1 MPRDGNGVYSLAE
14 SPFVA
19 GTTILSADMNS
30 DLDDIADALT
40 ASVAADGQTSITAPL
55 LGSPGTAL
63 LPAWSFAVDPD
74 TGLYRISADA
84 VGMSCGGVAIQNWSS
99 VGSSI
104 AGIFQTSGALT
115 VQSGGITLTAGVYT
129 SPVGAVGT
137 PAITFVGD
145 LDSGLY
151 WIGANNIGVAVNG
164 AKVLDIAT
172 TGLSVTGT
180 SSASTGFKVGA
191 NPTATPGKAMTMQV
205 LTAGTAATYTTPAG
219 VCWIKVRAAAG
230 GGGGAGTA
238 GSAGNGTN
246 TLFNAIQANPG
257 AGGVNGSGSTGGI
270 GGAGGTGGGGAA
282 NLRLPGARGGDGGFS
297 SNSSSGNGGEGG
309 ATPFCGAAGQS
320 NTTGYN
326 AVANSGG
333 GGSGAGNNGY
343 GSGGGGAGE
352 YFELIIA
359 APAATYL
366 YTVGAGG
373 SPATNGGAGAAG
385 RIVVEEFY
393 S

>member
-1 MPRDGNGVYSLAE
+1 MPRNGSGVYSLAE
-14 SPFVA
+14 SPFIA
-19 GTTILSADMNS
+19 GTVILSADMNS

-40 ASVAADGQTSITAPL
+40 DSVASDGQTQITGQMLGAP
-55 LGSPGTAL
+55 GSVSA
-63 LPAWSFAVDPD
+63 PAWSFAVDPD
-74 TGLYRISADA
+74 TGIYRNGANG
-84 VGMSCGGVAIQNWSS
+84 VGVAAGGINVQNWSS
-99 VGSSI
+99 GASSI
-104 AGIFQTSGALT
+104 TGILVISAALT
-115 VQSGGITLTAGVYT
+115 VSSGGITLTAGVYT
-129 SPVGAVGT
+129 SPVGSVGA
-137 PAITFVGD
+137 PAIAFVGD

-151 WIGANNIGVAVNG
+151 WIGANNIGIAVNG

-172 TGLSVTGT
+172 IGLSVTGT

-205 LTAGTAATYTTPAG
+205 LTSGTAATYTTPAG
-219 VCWIKVRAAAG
+219 VCWLRVRAAAG

-246 TLFNAIQANPG
+246 TLFDGIQANPG

-309 ATPFCGAAGQS
+309 ITPFCGGAGQS

-343 GSGGGGAGE
+343 GSGGGGSGE

-366 YTVGAGG
+366 YTVGAAG
-373 SPATNGGAGAAG
+373 SPATNGGSGAAG